1 MTVIN
6 TNIAAIAANNALKTN
21 SRQLEDAMRHLAT
34 GKRINSAADDA
45 AGLSISMNIEA
56 QTRGLDQAI
65 RNANDGIGL
74 LQTAEGALIEV
85 GAMLQRMRELAVQA
99 LSETTT
105 SAQKGFLNDE
115 YQLLEAE
122 IQRITTDTEWNEV
135 AILNGS
141 HVGVGGTGGAGS
153 FSFQIGANGTQTMEV
168 VIRDMTVN
176 SGLAVNLGAL
186 ALNDITSVTNATAA
200 LTDLDT
206 AIGALAD
213 QRSEIGAG
221 INRLGHAIESLSIVS
236 QEAKASKSQ
245 IEDTDYASATTELAR
260 TQIIQ
265 QAATAMLAQ
274 ANQSPAT
281 VLALL
286 Q

>member
-21 SRQLEDAMRHLAT
+21 GRQLEDAMRHLAT

-45 AGLSISMNIEA
+45 AGLSIVMNIEA

-74 LQTAEGALIEV
+74 LQTAEGGLIEI

-99 LSETTT
+99 ASESTTT
-105 SAQKGFLNDE
+105 AQKGFLDDE

-122 IQRITTDTEWNEV
+122 IVRIAEDTQWNGTE
-135 AILNGS
+135 ILD
-141 HVGVGGTGGAGS
+141 GS
-153 FSFQIGANGTQTMEV
+153 FGTDGNFAFQIGANASQTMSV
-168 VIRDMTVN
+168 TIRDMTVAT
-176 SGLAVNLGAL
+176 GAVTDMGAL
-186 ALNDITSVTNATAA
+186 SGNDITSVANANLA
-200 LTDLDT
+200 LADLDT
-206 AIGALAD
+206 AIAGLAD

-221 INRLGHAIESLSIVS
+221 INRLGHAIENLTIVA

-245 IEDTDYASATTELAR
+245 IQDTDYASATTELAR

>member
-65 RNANDGIGL
+65 RNANDAIGL
-74 LQTAEGALIEV
+74 LQTAEGGLIEI

-99 LSETTT
+99 ASESTTT
-105 SAQKGFLNDE
+105 AQKGYLDNE
-115 YQLLEAE
+115 YQALEAE
-122 IQRITTDTEWNEV
+122 IDRISADTEWNGT
-135 AILNGS
+135 AILDES
-141 HVGVGGTGGAGS
+141 FGGDGE
-153 FSFQIGANGTQTMEV
+153 FDFQIGANASQTMSVTILE
-168 VIRDMTVN
+168 MSTG
-176 SGLAVNLGAL
+176 GLAAGFGAI
-186 ALNDITSVTNATAA
+186 AAQSITSVANANLALAA
-200 LTDLDT
+200 IDT
-206 AIGALAD
+206 AIDSLAD
-213 QRSEIGAG
+213 QRSDIGAA
-221 INRLGHAIESLSIVS
+221 INRLGHAIENLTIVS
-236 QEAKASKSQ
+236 QEAKASRSQ